1 MSLHEAVTGC
11 TDAADAGRT
20 QDLDQAA
27 VAQYE
32 WGGVCVVGASGS
44 YDLYSIAPLSEALE
58 AAVKEHSKVV
68 LDASRITF
76 ADSTLL
82 NLLILTRRA
91 VDLRVAAPT
100 QQLRRLLDITGV
112 DTLLKVRETVEEA
125 ATC

>member
-11 TDAADAGRT
+11 TDAADAGRA
-20 QDLDQAA
+20 QDLGQAA
-27 VAQYE
+27 VVRYE
-32 WGGVCVVGASGS
+32 WCGVCVVGASGS
-44 YDLYSIAPLSEALE
+44 YDVSSITPLSEALGE
-58 AAVKEHSKVV
+58 AAREHAKVV

-76 ADSTLL
+76 ADSSLL
-82 NLLILTRRA
+82 NLLILTQRA

-112 DTLLKVRETVEEA
+112 DALLKVRATVEEA

>member
-1 MSLHEAVTGC
+1 MSLHEVVTGC

-20 QDLDQAA
+20 QDLGQAA
-27 VAQYE
+27 VTRYE
-32 WGGVCVVGASGS
+32 WDGVCVVAASGS
-44 YDLYSIAPLSEALE
+44 YDLYSITPLSEALN
-58 AAVKEHSKVV
+58 AAVREYPRVV

-82 NLLILTRRA
+82 NLLILTQRS

-100 QQLRRLLDITGV
+100 QQLRRLLEITGV
-112 DTLLKVRETVEEA
+112 DTVLKVRATLEEA

>member
-20 QDLDQAA
+20 QDLGQAA

-44 YDLYSIAPLSEALE
+44 YDLYSITPLSEALD
-58 AAVKEHSKVV
+58 AAAREHSKVV

-82 NLLILTRRA
+82 NLLILTQRA

-100 QQLRRLLDITGV
+100 QQLRRLLDVTGV

-125 ATC
+125 AAC

>member
-1 MSLHEAVTGC
+1 MSLYEAVTGC

-20 QDLDQAA
+20 QGLDQAA
-27 VAQYE
+27 VARYE

-44 YDLYSIAPLSEALE
+44 YDLYSIAPLSEALD

-100 QQLRRLLDITGV
+100 HQLRRLLDITGV